1 LCKALKDKFCNTACG
16 PEEGSYIPVVG
27 TLTVDLVANT
37 AQFSGD
43 MGKASQDAEN
53 FGKTAAAA
61 GEQVDFS
68 MREAKGSMM
77 LLGEEIGVHIPR
89 HLQALIAEIPGVG
102 IAFAEMLPIVGVVA
116 AIAIIA
122 KLIEKNEEAKE
133 KLAQGWDKF
142 GTVSQGVF
150 NTLGD
155 KMLEVG
161 KKADE
166 LAGRHLAALQ
176 KELTLIDHASLRE
189 LAEEFGKLEKAG
201 ESLMTEMKSSWYEIR
216 MGSQGAQNALTRFTG
231 EYDLLLAKGDKKG
244 AFDKLQGTLNSAN
257 AELAKMVAQ
266 ENTMYAPSQKMVDA
280 QRLLVSILED
290 QLRVTKEVAD
300 ITTGEKSNAKATEAK
315 DEKKSLDERNEEA
328 KEFYDKALKAQ
339 GEYNKERAKAAA
351 KAAQMM
357 IEIGYAE
364 NKGVEEAWKESVKRQ
379 EELAQEANKQRTAI
393 DKLNQAA
400 TEENARHYLPTRQAT
415 AAEALSIELAAS
427 QNREKNDIDSL
438 NRDIAQLAQF
448 GDKEAVQI
456 KQLEDKKTQVVL
468 QANLERTKITDQ
480 ALEKQYQDTARF
492 NNEMASDIS
501 KTLTKS
507 ILESQNMA
515 VAFKKMGAQMVESM
529 METAMKSILLNK
541 QGQLSDAEA
550 AASAAYKTA
559 IQGYPSPFNMVV
571 APMQAAAAFAGAMQ
585 FAEGGE
591 VPGVGSGDTV
601 PAMLTPGET
610 VVTKAL
616 TDQVRGNTGGGGS
629 HMTYAPTIHAVD
641 GDGVERMLKKHSA
654 VFHAE
659 LKSTLRK
666 HGLKG

>member
-1 LCKALKDKFCNTACG
+1 
-16 PEEGSYIPVVG
+16 
-27 TLTVDLVANT
+27 
-37 AQFSGD
+37 
-43 MGKASQDAEN
+43 
-53 FGKTAAAA
+53 
-61 GEQVDFS
+61 
-68 MREAKGSMM
+68 
-77 LLGEEIGVHIPR
+77 
-89 HLQALIAEIPGVG
+89 
-102 IAFAEMLPIVGVVA
+102 
-116 AIAIIA
+116 
-122 KLIEKNEEAKE
+122 
-133 KLAQGWDKF
+133 
-142 GTVSQGVF
+142 
-150 NTLGD
+150 
-155 KMLEVG
+155 
-161 KKADE
+161 
-166 LAGRHLAALQ
+166 
-176 KELTLIDHASLRE
+176 
-189 LAEEFGKLEKAG
+189 
-201 ESLMTEMKSSWYEIR
+201 
-216 MGSQGAQNALTRFTG
+216 
-231 EYDLLLAKGDKKG
+231 
-244 AFDKLQGTLNSAN
+244 
-257 AELAKMVAQ
+257 
-266 ENTMYAPSQKMVDA
+266 
-280 QRLLVSILED
+280 
-290 QLRVTKEVAD
+290 
-300 ITTGEKSNAKATEAK
+300 
-315 DEKKSLDERNEEA
+315 
-328 KEFYDKALKAQ
+328 
-339 GEYNKERAKAAA
+339 
-351 KAAQMM
+351 MM

-400 TEENARHYLPTRQAT
+400 TEENARHDLATRQAT